1 MPVNICN
8 SLDKTKQDLRGIR
21 PLESSK
27 VLSSELLVSFPWSV
41 DTLRTSWALLYRRHR
56 QTLLGP
62 HCRHLRNR
70 RHRRPVLRRPVLRR
84 TRRNQRV

>member
-27 VLSSELLVSFPWSV
+27 VLSLVLLVSVPWSV

-56 QTLLGP
+56 QPDL
-62 HCRHLRNR
+62 R

>member
-8 SLDKTKQDLRGIR
+8 SLYKTKQDLRGIR

-27 VLSSELLVSFPWSV
+27 VLSSVLLVSFPWSV

-56 QTLLGP
+56 QPDL
-62 HCRHLRNR
+62 R
-70 RHRRPVLRRPVLRR
+70 RHRRHRRPVLRRPVLRRPVLRR